1 MGRRQRWAA
10 AATVWVVADKI
21 NDQVDG
27 CSLVRA
33 KTRGL
38 ALRFYEVERKK

>member
-10 AATVWVVADKI
+10 AATVWGVVHKM

-27 CSLVRA
+27 YSLVRTE
-33 KTRGL
+33 TRGL
-38 ALRFYEVERKK
+38 ALRFYEVEMKR